1 MITSNIDLRDRL
13 INGQFGIVFYFGYV
27 RSSITNV
34 YLKLDDEN
42 AVKNAMLKDP
52 YASKDKVIPIQ
63 KVAANIKINKS
74 SSETFKRSQFPL
86 TLAWACTTV
95 HKVQGVTRQKTVV
108 SLELVKQRTFLPGQ
122 IYVAL
127 SRSISL
133 PKLNILSDFD
143 PNIIGANQSA
153 LEQYEYLRKEK
164 KLL

>member
-1 MITSNIDLRDRL
+1 MVSLE
-13 INGQFGIVFYFGYV
+13 VFYFGYV

-63 KVAANIKINKS
+63 KVEANIKINKS

-86 TLAWACTTV
+86 TLAWACTV

-143 PNIIGANQSA
+143 PNTIGANQSA

-164 KLL
+164 KTSLIKCSSQRSHFLHC